1 MSHNLEANNGN
12 NEKSIFNRSF
22 SRRRFLQGMGT
33 TAAALAAMK
42 FAPAIAAPEAQDI
55 GAEQDGN
62 GWGELPIVSGE
73 PAREGQVVMPEAGV
87 MRFDNGMNSRDKNTT
102 VGTTKTARQAGTFF
116 EVKPGE
122 ENMLDAENDPRYTWT
137 GGDIVLDPTVGV
149 IEDPAAREHIYVANN
164 QGNTTLLTE
173 ANQLPGVLQDL
184 YRVPAE
190 AVPATSEFAVSGITA
205 VFDKFG
211 GTEEFSE
218 QTAKAWG
225 VEIPDGTTFS
235 EMTVDSPLHAW
246 QYATAIAASGT
257 SPEAQNEVVDVG
269 FLAGETS
276 PLAFYRHINKDN
288 TVDVIGRAINAD
300 ADDNNDIFIITRYEN
315 SPVVGTRVQGVGF
328 TTPEGLA
335 AAYGDEA
342 GTIADSVTA
351 LSGTGT
357 EELMTELN
365 DPKKTKKT
373 RVFLAGKDIDS
384 QFAPK
389 VTGNGD
395 FRYERRGD
403 YYFAVDHTTGKEK
416 IYVPNQKE
424 WVVLGEPEKM
434 RELVDM
440 LDISV
445 GNQTLWEGLVDGRIS
460 KEYMS
465 SLRHMNQVVIDGDI
479 EWNKV
484 YPNGQELVRSDRADK
499 VIEFADMNKMAI
511 QGHHLVWG
519 LHSPGFLSKVPD
531 WLANG
536 SFTREQINA
545 IISGHIEQTIAFYPE
560 VSSWSVVNEPR
571 LDNIDIFTKHGGT
584 ENVTVNGETFTIPA
598 YIRPALEAARI
609 ANPTAT
615 LFINKG
621 GTIGPDA
628 GDLTFNIAR
637 ALRGQTVEI
646 NGQSYP
652 LIDAVG
658 EQGHID
664 GANAPSYQAMKDRF
678 SKFLGL
684 GLDVKITELD
694 VDMSAY
700 YGADKLQQQAR
711 VYADVLNAYFD
722 ALWENRGSIES
733 ADISFFGVSDK
744 VSWFEFTGKPD
755 ANATLLDDEFK
766 QKPAYTAVMDVFR
779 AQYAKAITSSN
790 QSA

>member
-1 MSHNLEANNGN
+1 MSHSPEANNGIS
-12 NEKSIFNRSF
+12 EKSIFNKSI
-22 SRRRFLQGMGT
+22 SRRGFLRGIGT
-33 TAAALAAMK
+33 GVAALAAMK
-42 FAPAIAAPEAQDI
+42 YAPVLAAPEAK
-55 GAEQDGN
+55 GASAETTTN
-62 GWGELPIVSGE
+62 GWGELPVVSGE

-102 VGTTKTARQAGTFF
+102 VGTTATRREAGTYF
-116 EVKPGE
+116 EVRPGE
-122 ENMLDAENDPRYTWT
+122 ENMPDAENDARYTWT
-137 GGDIVLDPTVGV
+137 GGNIVLDPAIGV
-149 IEDPAAREHIYVANN
+149 IYDPAARTHIYVANN
-164 QGNTTLLTE
+164 QGNTTLLTD
-173 ANQLPGVLQDL
+173 ADQLPNSLQEI
-184 YRVPAE
+184 YRVPVE
-190 AVPATSEFAVSGITA
+190 PVPATSEFAVSGVTS

-211 GTEEFSE
+211 GTEVFSQ

-225 VEIPDGTTFS
+225 IEIENDTTLL
-235 EMTVDSPLHAW
+235 EMTADSPLYAW

-257 SPEAQNEVVDVG
+257 SPEAQSEVVDVG
-269 FLAGETS
+269 LLAGETS
-276 PLAFYRHINKDN
+276 ALSFYRHVNKDN
-288 TVDVIGRAINAD
+288 TVDVIGRAVNSD
-300 ADDNNDIFIITRYEN
+300 AEDNNDIFIIARYEN
-315 SPVVGTRVQGVGF
+315 NPVVGTRVQGVGF

-335 AAYGDEA
+335 SAYGEDA
-342 GTIADSVTA
+342 DTIAQSVTA
-351 LSGTGT
+351 LTG
-357 EELMTELN
+357 EEVETLMTELN
-365 DPKKTKKT
+365 ETKKA
-373 RVFLAGKDIDS
+373 RVFLAGKDLDS

-389 VTGNGD
+389 VTGKGD

-403 YYFAVDHTTGKEK
+403 YYFAVDQTTGKEK
-416 IYVPNQKE
+416 VYVPNKRE
-424 WVVLGEPEKM
+424 WVVSEEPEKM
-434 RELVDM
+434 RELIDM
-440 LDISV
+440 LDIAV

-499 VIEFADMNKMAI
+499 VIEFADMNKMKI

-536 SFTREQINA
+536 SFTREQIQG
-545 IISGHIEQTIAFYPE
+545 IISSHIEQTMSYYPK
-560 VSSWSVVNEPR
+560 VDSWSVVNEPR
-571 LDNIDIFTKHGGT
+571 LDNIDIFTKHAGT
-584 ENVTVNGETFTIPA
+584 ETVVVNGETLTIPA
-598 YIRPALEAARI
+598 YVRPAFETARI
-609 ANPTAT
+609 ANPSAT

-621 GTIGPDA
+621 GTIGPDS
-628 GDLTFNIAR
+628 GDLTYNIAR
-637 ALRGQTVEI
+637 ALKGQTVEV
-646 NGQSYP
+646 NGHEYP

-678 SKFLGL
+678 TKLLGL

-711 VYADVLNAYFD
+711 VYSNVLNAYFD
-722 ALWENRGSIES
+722 ALWESRGSIES

-755 ANATLLDDEFK
+755 ANATLLDDKFM
-766 QKPAYTAVMDVFR
+766 QKPAYTAVMDVFK
-779 AQYAKAITSSN
+779 AQYAKAFAESN